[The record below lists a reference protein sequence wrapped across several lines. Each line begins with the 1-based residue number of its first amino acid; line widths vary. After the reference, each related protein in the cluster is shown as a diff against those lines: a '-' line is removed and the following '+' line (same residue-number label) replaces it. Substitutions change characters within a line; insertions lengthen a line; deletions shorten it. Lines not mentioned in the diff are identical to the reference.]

1 MKLRKD
7 AGPAEDAGEAETT
20 EQAAAYIVPASIPS
34 RAVLTDG
41 PPEMNFYG
49 RTWTRGQPQPVTP
62 EEWSAMCERGAKRLG
77 FNLTEEN

>member
-7 AGPAEDAGEAETT
+7 TDTDLNTAGTEATESAVVFSPPAPKPLRAVLADGPAEMG
-20 EQAAAYIVPASIPS
+20 
-34 RAVLTDG
+34 
-41 PPEMNFYG
+41 FYG

-62 EEWSAMCERGAKRLG
+62 EEWTAMQTRGAKQLG